1 MRLPFSVHIPEKV
14 PLKALAVL
22 LGLTAVGTAGFAAMS
37 WIPASASRAAVNEP
51 AVRPARVVEI
61 VYRQPKRLMILAGT
75 VVPRIES
82 TLGFRVAGKIVSRSL
97 DVGAVVKPGDLIATL
112 DPADYKLAVDN
123 ARAALAS
130 AEADYARAKA
140 DHERY
145 AALRGSAAFTPQT
158 YEQRQSLA
166 ATTLARVEQAKS
178 QLASAE
184 NNLAYTE
191 LRADAAGVVTA
202 VQAEVGQ
209 VMAQGQGV
217 VKIAR
222 TDELEILVGVPEH
235 RLKLVREAKA
245 ASFELWSDPGRRFA
259 ARLRELSPSADP
271 MTRTY
276 PARFS
281 VIEQPEFIGLGMT
294 ATLSFERP
302 DTQAVAEVPLSAI
315 FQRGTQPAVWVVD
328 KQTGAVSLRPV
339 TVARW
344 RDDTAAISSGV
355 SNGEIIATAGVHKL
369 EPGQKVKPL
378 PATRPQQQAAL

>member
-1 MRLPFSVHIPEKV
+1 MRVPFFQPPRKL
-14 PLKALAVL
+14 PLKALAIVV
-22 LGLTAVGTAGFAAMS
+22 GAGATAAAGFAAFS
-37 WIPASASRAAVNEP
+37 WTANASRVSASEP
-51 AVRPARVVEI
+51 VVRPARVMEVTYQQHSRSL
-61 VYRQPKRLMILAGT
+61 VLAGT

-82 TLGFRVAGKIVSRSL
+82 TLGFRVAGKITARTV
-97 DVGAVVKPGDLIATL
+97 DVGTIVKPGDLIAQL
-112 DPADYKLAVDN
+112 DPADYRLAVDN

-130 AEADYARAKA
+130 ADADYARAKA

-145 AALRGSAAFTPQT
+145 LNLRGSAAFTPQT
-158 YEQRQSLA
+158 MEQRQSLA
-166 ATTLARVEQAKS
+166 ATALARVDQARS

-191 LRADAAGVVTA
+191 LHADSPGVVTL

-217 VKIAR
+217 VKVAR
-222 TDELEILVGVPEH
+222 TDELEILVGVPEN
-235 RLKLVREAKA
+235 RLKVVREASA
-245 ASFELWSDPGRRFA
+245 ASFELWSDPGRGHA

-281 VIEQPEFIGLGMT
+281 VVEPPEFIGLGMT
-294 ATLSFERP
+294 ATLAFERP
-302 DTQAVAEVPLSAI
+302 DAAPVAEVPLSAI

-328 KQTGAVSLRPV
+328 RQTGTVTLRPV

-344 RDDTAAISSGV
+344 RDEQAAIASGV
-355 SNGEIIATAGVHKL
+355 KDGKLIATAGVHKL

-378 PATRPQQQAAL
+378 QPQQAAR

>member
-1 MRLPFSVHIPEKV
+1 MRLPFTQQPREF
-14 PLKALAVL
+14 PLKALSIVVAL
-22 LGLTAVGTAGFAAMS
+22 AAAGTAAFAALSWMS
-37 WIPASASRAAVNEP
+37 ANAERVSEAEP
-51 AVRPARVVEI
+51 VVRPARVMEI
-61 VYRQPKRLMILAGT
+61 AYRTPKRSLVMAGT
-75 VVPRIES
+75 VVPRIET
-82 TLGFRVAGKIVSRSL
+82 TLGFRVAGKIVARVV
-97 DVGAVVKPGDLIATL
+97 DVGATVKPGDLIARL
-112 DPADYKLAVDN
+112 DPADYRLSVDV

-130 AEADYARAKA
+130 AEADYTRAKA

-145 AALRGSAAFTPQT
+145 LNLRGSAAFVPQT
-158 YEQRQSLA
+158 LDQRQSLA

-191 LRADAAGVVTA
+191 LHADAPGVVTA

-217 VKIAR
+217 VKVAR

-235 RLKLVREAKA
+235 RLKLVRQTTA
-245 ASFELWSDPGRRFA
+245 ATFELWSDPGHHYA
-259 ARLRELSPSADP
+259 AKLRELSPSADP

-281 VIEQPEFIGLGMT
+281 VIDQPEFIGLGMT

-302 DTQAVAEVPLSAI
+302 DVSPVAEVPLSAI

-328 KQTGAVSLRPV
+328 RQSGAIELRPV
-339 TVARW
+339 TIASW
-344 RDDTAAISSGV
+344 RNDTAAIASGV
-355 SNGEIIATAGVHKL
+355 KDGETIATAGVHKL
-369 EPGQKVKPL
+369 EPGQKVKAL
-378 PATRPQQQAAL
+378 PQQQASR

>member
-1 MRLPFSVHIPEKV
+1 MRVPFFQPPRKL
-14 PLKALAVL
+14 PLKALAIVV
-22 LGLTAVGTAGFAAMS
+22 GAGATAAAGFAAFS
-37 WIPASASRAAVNEP
+37 WTANASRVSASEP
-51 AVRPARVVEI
+51 VVRPARVMEI
-61 VYRQPKRLMILAGT
+61 TYQQRSRSLVLAGT

-82 TLGFRVAGKIVSRSL
+82 TLGFRVAGKITARTV
-97 DVGAVVKPGDLIATL
+97 DVGTIVKPGDLIAQL
-112 DPADYKLAVDN
+112 DPADYRLAVDN

-130 AEADYARAKA
+130 ADADYARAKA

-145 AALRGSAAFTPQT
+145 LNLRGSAAFTPQT
-158 YEQRQSLA
+158 MEQRQSLA
-166 ATTLARVEQAKS
+166 ATALARVDQARS

-191 LRADAAGVVTA
+191 LRADSPGVVTL

-217 VKIAR
+217 VKVAR
-222 TDELEILVGVPEH
+222 TDELEILVGVPEN
-235 RLKLVREAKA
+235 RLKVVREASA
-245 ASFELWSDPGRRFA
+245 ASFELWSDPGRRHA

-281 VIEQPEFIGLGMT
+281 VVEPPEFIGLGMT
-294 ATLSFERP
+294 ATLAFERP
-302 DTQAVAEVPLSAI
+302 DGAPVAEVPLSAI

-328 KQTGAVSLRPV
+328 RQTGTVTLRPV

-344 RDDTAAISSGV
+344 RDEQAAIASGV
-355 SNGEIIATAGVHKL
+355 KDGELIATAGVHKL

-378 PATRPQQQAAL
+378 QPQQAAR

>member
-1 MRLPFSVHIPEKV
+1 MRLPFSVRLPEKV

-22 LGLTAVGTAGFAAMS
+22 AGLAAAGTAGLAGLS
-37 WIPASASRAAVNEP
+37 WMPASASHPAAAEP
-51 AVRPARVVEI
+51 AVKPARVVEI
-61 VYRQPKRLMILAGT
+61 VYRQPKHPLVLAGT

-82 TLGFRVAGKIVSRSL
+82 TLGFRVAGKIVSRAV
-97 DVGAVVKPGDLIATL
+97 DVGMAVKPGDLIAQL
-112 DPADYKLAVDN
+112 DPADYRLAVDN

-145 AALRGSAAFTPQT
+145 IALRGSAAFMAQT

-166 ATTLARVEQAKS
+166 ATTLAHVEQARS
-178 QLASAE
+178 QLTSAE

-191 LRADAAGVVTA
+191 LRADAPGVVTA

-217 VKIAR
+217 VKVAR

-235 RLKLVREAKA
+235 RLKLVREAQSP
-245 ASFELWSDPGRRFA
+245 SFELWSDPEHRFA
-259 ARLRELSPSADP
+259 VRLRELSPSADP
-271 MTRTY
+271 TTRTF

-281 VIEQPEFIGLGMT
+281 VIQPPEFIGLGMT
-294 ATLSFERP
+294 ATLSFERSYVQP
-302 DTQAVAEVPLSAI
+302 VAEVPLSAI

-328 KQTGAVSLRPV
+328 KQSGTVSLRPV

-378 PATRPQQQAAL
+378 LAAPQQQVSR

>member
-1 MRLPFSVHIPEKV
+1 MRVPFFQPPRKL
-14 PLKALAVL
+14 PLKALAIVV
-22 LGLTAVGTAGFAAMS
+22 GAGATAAAGFAAFS
-37 WIPASASRAAVNEP
+37 WTANASRVSASEP
-51 AVRPARVVEI
+51 VVRPARVMEI
-61 VYRQPKRLMILAGT
+61 TYQQRSRSLVLAGT

-82 TLGFRVAGKIVSRSL
+82 TLGFRVAGKITARTV
-97 DVGAVVKPGDLIATL
+97 DVGTIVKPGDLIAQL
-112 DPADYKLAVDN
+112 DPADYRLAVDN

-130 AEADYARAKA
+130 ADADYARAKA

-145 AALRGSAAFTPQT
+145 LNLRGSAAFTPQT
-158 YEQRQSLA
+158 MEQRQSLA
-166 ATTLARVEQAKS
+166 ATALARVDQARS

-191 LRADAAGVVTA
+191 LRADSPGVVTL

-217 VKIAR
+217 VKVAR
-222 TDELEILVGVPEH
+222 TDELEILVGVPEN
-235 RLKLVREAKA
+235 RLKVVREASD
-245 ASFELWSDPGRRFA
+245 ASFELWSDPGRRHA

-281 VIEQPEFIGLGMT
+281 VIAPPEFIGLGMT
-294 ATLSFERP
+294 ATLAFERP
-302 DTQAVAEVPLSAI
+302 DGAPVAEVPLSAI

-328 KQTGAVSLRPV
+328 RQSGTVTLRPV

-344 RDDTAAISSGV
+344 RDEQAAIASGV
-355 SNGEIIATAGVHKL
+355 KEGELIATAGVHKL
-369 EPGQKVKPL
+369 EAGQKVKPL
-378 PATRPQQQAAL
+378 QPPQQAAR